1 MTLTRIS
8 RFLVHGTAASLLFV
22 SLSAVAANGAIVIG
36 QAVDLSG
43 PNGSIGRDYV
53 AGIKTC
59 FDMLNSRG
67 GINGRRI
74 QYVARDDHGDP
85 KLSASAAADLI
96 EHDQVDYLMGGV
108 GDDVTKAVLDAP
120 AFQRSGLALFAP
132 LAAADYASSAP
143 VLFWRPGYTQEI
155 RHIFAHFSML
165 GINDVGIVYQDSPR
179 NADAFRSLSAE
190 IAQRKMKLA
199 GIAHIG
205 ANGEQAE
212 QEAQRLAGA
221 RPGFV
226 LVLADTIGTA
236 QFLKAYRKRD
246 AQTFVAGTSL
256 INLATLRELAGAAA
270 VEWTV
275 FSQVVPNPV
284 AGTSPLQ
291 MEHLNMMRKY
301 RDEPVSSLT
310 LEGFAAAKALAKAI
324 RQSKRGTRAALQ
336 EFFAQGGD
344 SDLGGLSVLSTNNG
358 NRLSNYVDIALFK
371 KGIGL
376 VF

>member
-8 RFLVHGTAASLLFV
+8 RFLVQGTAASLLFV

-108 GDDVTKAVLDAP
+108 GDDVTKAVLAAP
-120 AFQRSGLALFAP
+120 ALQRSGLALFAP

-344 SDLGGLSVLSTNNG
+344 SDLGGLSVLSNNG

-371 KGIGL
+371 KGVGL